1 MVLNAVV
8 DTGRRC
14 HPAVAEMSRCM
25 GIADISAKV
34 HGSRHPMNVAQAFLE
49 ALRRQKSP
57 EQVAADSGMRIQD
70 VLKVYE
76 AGCQQ
81 NP

>member
-1 MVLNAVV
+1 
-8 DTGRRC
+8 
-14 HPAVAEMSRCM
+14 M

-34 HGSRHPMNVAQAFLE
+34 HGSRHPMNVAQAFLA

-57 EQVAADSGMRIQD
+57 EQVAADSGMRIED

-76 AGCQQ
+76 AGRL
-81 NP
+81 